1 MPPKAANYITPLARP
16 EQQGT
21 GNEYENGR
29 SFREER
35 AFRTRF
41 SKPDFPPFEMSQQ
54 ERRRQPA
61 LGRIQQVHMVGIGGI
76 GMSSVAEVL
85 LNRGYHVTGSDL
97 KQSDVTERL
106 DGLGARIYEGHAA
119 SQVGEADAV
128 VYSSAVN
135 PETNPE
141 TLEAEQRR
149 IPLIPR
155 AEILGELMRMKFGIG
170 VAGTHGKTT
179 TTSMAGMV
187 TTEGDF
193 DPTIIVG
200 GKVTVFGSNAVAGQ
214 GDVIIVEADEYDRTF
229 LRLTPALAVIT
240 NIEADHLDTYTD
252 LDAIKSAFV
261 QYANAVPF
269 FGAAI
274 CCLDDPIVQEI
285 IGQIERRIVTYG
297 TSRQAE
303 IRAENIRQEGG
314 HTVYDVYNREEHLG
328 EIELQVP
335 GVYNV
340 RNSLAAVAVGLELK
354 TPFEKIKEGLKRFS
368 GVERRFQQV
377 GETDEGVLVLD
388 DYAHHPTELTA
399 TLEAASVGWPERR
412 LVAVFQPH
420 LYSRTRDFK
429 DDFARAFFNADT
441 LVVTDVY
448 GSREEP
454 IEGIDGQML
463 SELAVRY
470 GHRDVHYVE
479 DKEDLPAFLADLVR
493 PDDLV
498 ITLGAGDVYRYGRRF
513 LEQQSNNGAAAL
525 APQQPP
531 SEHNA
536 PPAANNPMQEE
547 TPAQE
552 ESET

>member
-1 MPPKAANYITPLARP
+1 M
-16 EQQGT
+16 
-21 GNEYENGR
+21 
-29 SFREER
+29 
-35 AFRTRF
+35 
-41 SKPDFPPFEMSQQ
+41 Q

-61 LGRIQQVHMVGIGGI
+61 LGRIQQIHMVGIGGI

-85 LNRGYHVTGSDL
+85 LNRGYRVTGSDL
-97 KQSDVTERL
+97 KKSDATARL
-106 DGLGARIYEGHAA
+106 EDLGARIYEGHAA

-149 IPLIPR
+149 VPLIPR
-155 AEILGELMRMKFGIG
+155 AEILGELMRMKFGVGI
-170 VAGTHGKTT
+170 AGTHGKTT

-187 TTEGDF
+187 TTEGGF

-240 NIEADHLDTYTD
+240 NIEEDHLDTYTD
-252 LDAIKSAFV
+252 LDDIRDAFV

-274 CCLDDPIVQEI
+274 CCLDDPTVQEI
-285 IGQIERRIVTYG
+285 IGRIERRVVTYG

-303 IRAENIRQEGG
+303 IRAENIEQQGQK
-314 HTVYDVYNREEHLG
+314 TIYTVYNREERLG
-328 EIELQVP
+328 NIELQVP

-340 RNSLAAVAVGLELK
+340 RNSLAAVAVGLELE
-354 TPFEKIKEGLKRFS
+354 TPFEKIKEGLRRFS

-377 GETDEGVLVLD
+377 GTTKEDSILVLD
-388 DYAHHPTELTA
+388 DYAHHPTEITA
-399 TLEAASVGWPERR
+399 TLEAASDGWPERR

-420 LYSRTRDFK
+420 LYSRTRDFQHG
-429 DDFARAFFNADT
+429 FARAFFNADT

-448 GSREEP
+448 GSREAP
-454 IEGIDGQML
+454 LPGIDGQL
-463 SELAVRY
+463 VAELAVRY
-470 GHRDVHYVE
+470 GHRDVHYVA
-479 DKEDLPAFLADLVR
+479 DKEELPAFLEHLAR

-498 ITLGAGDVYRYGRRF
+498 ITLGAGDVWRYGKRF
-513 LEQQSNNGAAAL
+513 LERKNGTGERPDRTGGSTPGVQRTEGDAS
-525 APQQPP
+525 
-531 SEHNA
+531 SEQ
-536 PPAANNPMQEE
+536 NNPTPDRTTIQEPPE
-547 TPAQE
+547 NGEP
-552 ESET
+552 S